1 MRIGRNGPAHHR
13 KETTMATYANR
24 NRQQAPA
31 SAPNQ
36 PTHLAKIRK
45 GEGDGATFERIG
57 AAWAKEDGSIFV
69 RLYGTQ
75 IVSDGFALYPVEQ
88 GGAK

>member
-1 MRIGRNGPAHHR
+1 
-13 KETTMATYANR
+13 MATYANR
-24 NRQQAPA
+24 NRTREQAPA
-31 SAPNQ
+31 STPNQ

-45 GEGDGATFERIG
+45 GEGESPTFERIG
-57 AAWAKEDGSIFV
+57 AAWAKDDGSIYV

-75 IVSDGFALYPVEQ
+75 VISDGFALYPVEQ